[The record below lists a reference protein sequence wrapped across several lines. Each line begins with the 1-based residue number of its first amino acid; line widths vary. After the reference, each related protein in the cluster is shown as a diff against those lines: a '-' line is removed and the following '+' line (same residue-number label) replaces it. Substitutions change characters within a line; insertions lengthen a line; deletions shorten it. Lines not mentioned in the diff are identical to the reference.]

1 MYNADRRS
9 KVFIDGLHYFLEVA
23 KANKPENGFVCCPCF
38 QCNNRKEYSK
48 DSWGTIHSHLFK
60 YGFMPNYLVWTKHGE
75 LGVVMEDGEEE
86 EEDDTIPDWVAG
98 QAFAGTTMG
107 EADEDE
113 FAENDPT
120 DDLGQVIR
128 DAYRDCETEKEAAK
142 LQRMIDD
149 HQKLLYPGCQQGHKK
164 LGTTL
169 EFVQWKAKNG
179 VSDKAF
185 QGMLNIVKKI
195 LPENNELPSTTYEAK
210 QIICPLGL
218 DVQKIHAC
226 PNDCILY
233 RGDEYEKLDAC
244 PVCEALRY
252 KIRRDDPGDVEGQ
265 SPKKRVP
272 AKVMWYF
279 PIIPR
284 LKRLFRNKANAK
296 LMRWHKEDRKE
307 DEMLRHPA
315 DGAQWRSID
324 RTFPDFESEARNIRF
339 GLSTDGFNP
348 FGELSSGHSTWPVTL
363 CMFNLPPWLC
373 MKRKFIMMPALIQG
387 PKQPGNDIDVYLR
400 PLVDDLLQLWKEE
413 GVRVWDE
420 DRQEIFNLRALL
432 FVTINDWP
440 ALSNLSGQ
448 TNKGYRAC
456 THCLDDTD
464 SMYLKHCKKVVYMG
478 HRRFLPAHHQ
488 LRKSGMHFKGTPD
501 HRKKPAHRNGKRVF
515 EMMKDV
521 HVVFGKGLGSQP
533 VPNDDNGH
541 APMWK
546 KKSIFWE
553 LPYWEILEVRNAID
567 VMHLTK
573 NLCVNVLG
581 FMGVYGTSKDTLEA
595 RQDLKAMGQRD
606 DLHPEKRDNGQH
618 YLRPASY
625 TLSKEEKDSMFEC
638 LNSMKV
644 PSGYSSNIKGIINMK
659 QKKFTNL
666 KAHDCHML
674 MTQLLPVALRGV
686 LPENVRLPL
695 VKLCAFLN
703 AISQKAIDPSK
714 LSKLQNDVVQ
724 CLVSFELLFPPS
736 FFNIMTHLLVHL
748 VKEIGI
754 LGPVY
759 LHNMWPFERFMAV
772 LKNYVRNRARPEGS
786 IARGYGTEEVIE
798 FCVDFIDSID
808 SIGVPTSRHEGRLRG
823 MGTLGRKSSLSND
836 TDLFDKAH
844 YTVLQQSSFVSPY
857 IEQHRQ
863 MVASKNPTKSDAWL
877 TRHHMETFPSWLRQ
891 QLMGNSEIHPQ
902 LAWLARGP
910 ATTIVKFQGY
920 EINGYTFYTR
930 AQDQK
935 STNQNSGV
943 RIDAMDRNNS
953 KESYYGF
960 IQEIWELEYGPLYIP
975 LFLCNW
981 VKLTAVTKDQY
992 GMTIVDLSKTG
1003 YSDDPFVL
1011 ANDVHQVF
1019 YVKDMCSKPKR
1030 NPEETWEPKCHI
1042 VLPGKRKIVGVED
1055 KTDQS
1060 DDYDQFDG
1068 MPPFA
1073 VEVDPSILLSKE
1085 EAPYLRRDH
1094 DQGTFVKKKFYNVV
1108 L

>member
-1 MYNADRRS
+1 MDRHWMYNADRRS

-185 QGMLNIVKKI
+185 QGMLRIVKKI

-233 RGDEYEKLDAC
+233 RGDEYEELDAC

-324 RTFPDFESEARNIRF
+324 RTFPDFESEARN
-339 GLSTDGFNP
+339 
-348 FGELSSGHSTWPVTL
+348 
-363 CMFNLPPWLC
+363 
-373 MKRKFIMMPALIQG
+373 
-387 PKQPGNDIDVYLR
+387 
-400 PLVDDLLQLWKEE
+400 
-413 GVRVWDE
+413 
-420 DRQEIFNLRALL
+420 
-432 FVTINDWP
+432 
-440 ALSNLSGQ
+440 
-448 TNKGYRAC
+448 
-456 THCLDDTD
+456 
-464 SMYLKHCKKVVYMG
+464 CKKVVYMG

-606 DLHPEKRDNGQH
+606 DLHP
-618 YLRPASY
+618 
-625 TLSKEEKDSMFEC
+625 
-638 LNSMKV
+638 
-644 PSGYSSNIKGIINMK
+644 
-659 QKKFTNL
+659 
-666 KAHDCHML
+666 
-674 MTQLLPVALRGV
+674 
-686 LPENVRLPL
+686 
-695 VKLCAFLN
+695 
-703 AISQKAIDPSK
+703 
-714 LSKLQNDVVQ
+714 
-724 CLVSFELLFPPS
+724 
-736 FFNIMTHLLVHL
+736 
-748 VKEIGI
+748 
-754 LGPVY
+754 
-759 LHNMWPFERFMAV
+759 
-772 LKNYVRNRARPEGS
+772 
-786 IARGYGTEEVIE
+786 
-798 FCVDFIDSID
+798 
-808 SIGVPTSRHEGRLRG
+808 
-823 MGTLGRKSSLSND
+823 
-836 TDLFDKAH
+836 
-844 YTVLQQSSFVSPY
+844 
-857 IEQHRQ
+857 
-863 MVASKNPTKSDAWL
+863 
-877 TRHHMETFPSWLRQ
+877 
-891 QLMGNSEIHPQ
+891 
-902 LAWLARGP
+902 
-910 ATTIVKFQGY
+910 
-920 EINGYTFYTR
+920 
-930 AQDQK
+930 
-935 STNQNSGV
+935 
-943 RIDAMDRNNS
+943 
-953 KESYYGF
+953 
-960 IQEIWELEYGPLYIP
+960 
-975 LFLCNW
+975 
-981 VKLTAVTKDQY
+981 
-992 GMTIVDLSKTG
+992 
-1003 YSDDPFVL
+1003 
-1011 ANDVHQVF
+1011 
-1019 YVKDMCSKPKR
+1019 
-1030 NPEETWEPKCHI
+1030 
-1042 VLPGKRKIVGVED
+1042 
-1055 KTDQS
+1055 
-1060 DDYDQFDG
+1060 
-1068 MPPFA
+1068 
-1073 VEVDPSILLSKE
+1073 
-1085 EAPYLRRDH
+1085 
-1094 DQGTFVKKKFYNVV
+1094 
-1108 L
+1108 

>member
-23 KANKPENGFVCCPCF
+23 RANKPENGFVCCPCF

-75 LGVVMEDGEEE
+75 LGVVMEDSEEE

-128 DAYRDCETEKEAAK
+128 DAHRDCETEKEAAK

-233 RGDEYEKLDAC
+233 RGDEYEELDAC
-244 PVCEALRY
+244 PICEALRY

-324 RTFPDFESEARNIRF
+324 RTFLDFESEARNIRF

-373 MKRKFIMMPALIQG
+373 MKRKFIIMPALIQG

-521 HVVFGKGLGSQP
+521 YVVFGKGLGSQP

-553 LPYWEILEVRNAID
+553 LPYWEILE
-567 VMHLTK
+567 
-573 NLCVNVLG
+573 
-581 FMGVYGTSKDTLEA
+581 
-595 RQDLKAMGQRD
+595 
-606 DLHPEKRDNGQH
+606 RDNGQH

-686 LPENVRLPL
+686 LPEN
-695 VKLCAFLN
+695 
-703 AISQKAIDPSK
+703 
-714 LSKLQNDVVQ
+714 
-724 CLVSFELLFPPS
+724 
-736 FFNIMTHLLVHL
+736 
-748 VKEIGI
+748 
-754 LGPVY
+754 
-759 LHNMWPFERFMAV
+759 
-772 LKNYVRNRARPEGS
+772 PEGS

-836 TDLFDKAH
+836 TNLFDKAH

-992 GMTIVDLSKTG
+992 GMIIVDLSKTG
-1003 YSDDPFVL
+1003 YNDDPFVL

-1068 MPPFA
+1068 MPPFD

-1094 DQGTFVKKKFYNVV
+1094 DQGTFVKK
-1108 L
+1108 